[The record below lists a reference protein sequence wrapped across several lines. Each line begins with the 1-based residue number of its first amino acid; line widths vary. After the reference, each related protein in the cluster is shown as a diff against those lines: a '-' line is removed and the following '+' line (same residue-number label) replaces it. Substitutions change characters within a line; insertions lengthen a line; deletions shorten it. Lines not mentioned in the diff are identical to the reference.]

1 MDLGDRST
9 LSKKENFQLQ
19 PQVVLQKVD
28 SSRGFRS
35 SVLAVPAP
43 ESTKKLT
50 VPASKAGGQQVKQ
63 RPRPK
68 VQPKQDLVPK
78 HDKKKSKAAV
88 KQEPKTDEAEPLK
101 MDISEISINAR
112 GVDNSGASSH
122 IPKSYV
128 LFIGNLPYDVTQ
140 EQLMEHFR
148 KTGKK
153 LLSL

>member
-1 MDLGDRST
+1 MSSPVVDGNVMSPQPSLGQSKGRKERRKEWWDKAKEVRSKLRDRST

-78 HDKKKSKAAV
+78 HDKKNQ
-88 KQEPKTDEAEPLK
+88 KQL
-101 MDISEISINAR
+101 
-112 GVDNSGASSH
+112 
-122 IPKSYV
+122 
-128 LFIGNLPYDVTQ
+128 
-140 EQLMEHFR
+140 
-148 KTGKK
+148 
-153 LLSL
+153 